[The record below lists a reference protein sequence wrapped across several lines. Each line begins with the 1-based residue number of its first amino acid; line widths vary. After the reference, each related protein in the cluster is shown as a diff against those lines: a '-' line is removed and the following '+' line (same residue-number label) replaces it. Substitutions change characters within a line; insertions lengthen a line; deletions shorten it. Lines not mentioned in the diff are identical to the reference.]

1 VKLNIVDNSMPVW
14 GKALYE
20 PNKGGPFVVTSM
32 EADDRPQDRV
42 NMNEE
47 LGGSML
53 LLITKLML
61 EVLNIGIV
69 MLSEDAAAVLR
80 LNDVL
85 LPTVQVDVHTT

>member
-1 VKLNIVDNSMPVW
+1 MVDNSMPVW

-32 EADDRPQDRV
+32 KADDRPQDRV

-53 LLITKLML
+53 LLITKLMF

-85 LPTVQVDVHTT
+85 LPTVQVDVQIT

>member
-1 VKLNIVDNSMPVW
+1 VKLNIVDNSMPAW

-85 LPTVQVDVHTT
+85 LPTVQVDVQIT

>member
-1 VKLNIVDNSMPVW
+1 MPAW

-20 PNKGGPFVVTSM
+20 PNNGGPFVVTSM
-32 EADDRPQDRV
+32 EADDRPQESV

-53 LLITKLML
+53 LLITKLMF

-69 MLSEDAAAVLR
+69 ILIADAAPVLR

-85 LPTVQVDVHTT
+85 LPTVQVDVQTT

>member
-1 VKLNIVDNSMPVW
+1 M
-14 GKALYE
+14 
-20 PNKGGPFVVTSM
+20 VTSM
-32 EADDRPQDRV
+32 KADDRPHDSV
-42 NMNEE
+42 NLNEE

-53 LLITKLML
+53 LLITKLMF

-85 LPTVQVDVHTT
+85 LPTVQVDVQTT

>member
-1 VKLNIVDNSMPVW
+1 M
-14 GKALYE
+14 
-20 PNKGGPFVVTSM
+20 VTSM
-32 EADDRPQDRV
+32 EVDDRPQDSV

-47 LGGSML
+47 LGGSMS
-53 LLITKLML
+53 LLITKLMF

-85 LPTVQVDVHTT
+85 LPTVQVDVQTT

>member
-1 VKLNIVDNSMPVW
+1 VKLNIVDNSMPAW

-32 EADDRPQDRV
+32 EADDIPQDRV

-80 LNDVL
+80 LKDVL
-85 LPTVQVDVHTT
+85 LPTIQVDVQIT

>member
-1 VKLNIVDNSMPVW
+1 M
-14 GKALYE
+14 YE
-20 PNKGGPFVVTSM
+20 PSKGGPFVVTSM
-32 EADDRPQDRV
+32 EVDDRPQDSV

-47 LGGSML
+47 LGISML
-53 LLITKLML
+53 LLITKLMF

-85 LPTVQVDVHTT
+85 LPTVQVDEQTT

>member
-1 VKLNIVDNSMPVW
+1 MKLNIVDNSMPAW

-32 EADDRPQDRV
+32 EADDIPQDRV

-80 LNDVL
+80 LKDVL
-85 LPTVQVDVHTT
+85 LPTIQVDVQIT

>member
-1 VKLNIVDNSMPVW
+1 
-14 GKALYE
+14 LYE

>member
-1 VKLNIVDNSMPVW
+1 VKLNIVDNSMPAW

-20 PNKGGPFVVTSM
+20 PNNGGPFVVTSM

-61 EVLNIGIV
+61 EVLNIGII

>member
-1 VKLNIVDNSMPVW
+1 MVDNSMPAW

-53 LLITKLML
+53 LLITKLMF
-61 EVLNIGIV
+61 ENIGIV
-69 MLSEDAAAVLR
+69 ILIADAAPVLR

-85 LPTVQVDVHTT
+85 LPTVQVDVQTT

>member
-1 VKLNIVDNSMPVW
+1 M
-14 GKALYE
+14 
-20 PNKGGPFVVTSM
+20 VTSM
-32 EADDRPQDRV
+32 ESDDRPQDSV

-53 LLITKLML
+53 LLITKLMF

-85 LPTVQVDVHTT
+85 LPTVQVDVQTT

>member
-1 VKLNIVDNSMPVW
+1 MVDNSMPAW

-53 LLITKLML
+53 LLITKLMF
-61 EVLNIGIV
+61 ENIGIV
-69 MLSEDAAAVLR
+69 ILIADAAPVLR

-85 LPTVQVDVHTT
+85 LPTVQVDVQIT

>member
-1 VKLNIVDNSMPVW
+1 M
-14 GKALYE
+14 
-20 PNKGGPFVVTSM
+20 VTSM
-32 EADDRPQDRV
+32 EVDDRPQDSV

-53 LLITKLML
+53 LLITKLMF

-85 LPTVQVDVHTT
+85 LPTVQVDVQTT

>member
-1 VKLNIVDNSMPVW
+1 M
-14 GKALYE
+14 
-20 PNKGGPFVVTSM
+20 VTSM
-32 EADDRPQDRV
+32 ESDDRPQDSV

-53 LLITKLML
+53 LLITKLMF

-69 MLSEDAAAVLR
+69 MLSEDADAVLR

-85 LPTVQVDVHTT
+85 LPTVQVDVQTT

>member
-1 VKLNIVDNSMPVW
+1 M
-14 GKALYE
+14 
-20 PNKGGPFVVTSM
+20 VTSM
-32 EADDRPQDRV
+32 ESDDRPQDSV

-47 LGGSML
+47 LGGSMS
-53 LLITKLML
+53 LLITKLMF

-85 LPTVQVDVHTT
+85 LPTVQVDVQTT

>member
-1 VKLNIVDNSMPVW
+1 MVDNSMPAW

-32 EADDRPQDRV
+32 EADDIPQDSV

-61 EVLNIGIV
+61 EVLNIGII

-85 LPTVQVDVHTT
+85 LPTVQVDVQIT